1 MFASAVHR
9 NMLRGCLS
17 RFPSRN
23 YSTLRAKPQSPTEI
37 RKWASRN
44 WPVKSLQ
51 HPTKVPQ
58 QPHKL
63 LPSADD
69 VVGTKGG
76 TSPITINQQ
85 TVQLLE
91 RLSLVNLDSKEALDT
106 LQDSIEFA
114 SRILPIATDSVEPLY
129 SVLEQEKLA
138 LRTDTVDDGD
148 RQTEVLQNAALVEE
162 EYFVAPPGN
171 IPLEHAGQT

>member
-1 MFASAVHR
+1 
-9 NMLRGCLS
+9 MLRSVLS

-23 YSTLRAKPQSPTEI
+23 SLSTLQASPQSPKEA
-37 RKWASRN
+37 RKWVSRN
-44 WPVKSLQ
+44 WPGKPLQ

-58 QPHKL
+58 QPHRLVL
-63 LPSADD
+63 LADPS
-69 VVGTKGG
+69 
-76 TSPITINQQ
+76 SITINQQ

-91 RLSLVNLDSKEALDT
+91 RLSLVNLDSKQALET

-114 SRILPIATDSVEPLY
+114 SRIIPIDTDDVEPLY
-129 SVLEQEKLA
+129 SVLEREKLA

-171 IPLEHAGQT
+171 IPLEQAGQSYL

>member
-1 MFASAVHR
+1 
-9 NMLRGCLS
+9 MLRGLLS

-23 YSTLRAKPQSPTEI
+23 YSTLRATPQSPREN
-37 RKWASRN
+37 RN
-44 WPVKSLQ
+44 WPTKPLQ

-58 QPHKL
+58 QPHGL
-63 LPSADD
+63 VATTEAVTL
-69 VVGTKGG
+69 
-76 TSPITINQQ
+76 PITINQQ

-91 RLSLVNLDSKEALDT
+91 RLSLVNLDSKEALET

-114 SRILPIATDSVEPLY
+114 SRILPIDTDGVEPLY
-129 SVLEQEKLA
+129 SVLEREKLA
-138 LRTDTVDDGD
+138 LRNDTVDDGD

-171 IPLEHAGQT
+171 IPLEHAGQS